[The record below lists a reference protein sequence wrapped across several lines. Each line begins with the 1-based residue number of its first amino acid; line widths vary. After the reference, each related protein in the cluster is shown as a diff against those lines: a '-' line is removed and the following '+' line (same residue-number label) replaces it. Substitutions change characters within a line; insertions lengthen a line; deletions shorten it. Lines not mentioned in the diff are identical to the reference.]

1 MKKSLFYIITITVLS
16 AGVLMEAVI
25 LRSIRTPDADEI
37 SYRRGFTASAL
48 MNDFSFFS
56 EEPDGGR
63 FTTSLPADLLRYDPF
78 ISDTSYSSF
87 SRGYRP

>member
-1 MKKSLFYIITITVLS
+1 MKKSLLYILTITALS
-16 AGVLMEAVI
+16 AGVLAEAVI
-25 LRSIRTPDADEI
+25 LRSTGTPNADEI
-37 SYRRGFTASAL
+37 SYRQGFTASVM

-56 EEPDGGR
+56 EEPDGGH
-63 FTTSLPADLLRYDPF
+63 FTSDLPADILRYDPF